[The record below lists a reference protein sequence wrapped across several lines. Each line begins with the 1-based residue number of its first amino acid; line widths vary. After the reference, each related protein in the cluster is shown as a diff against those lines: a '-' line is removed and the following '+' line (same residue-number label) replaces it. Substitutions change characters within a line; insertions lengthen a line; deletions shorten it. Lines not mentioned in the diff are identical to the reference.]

1 MRNRTYTHV
10 GRNKN
15 HRIAAIIAL
24 LLLGAVGWFFI
35 FFRVRNVEVAGST
48 HYSDEQVKDIV
59 LKGPLADNSILAPF
73 FCSRK
78 NTGEISFIDAV
89 EVSYVEPDTILI
101 GVKEKQS
108 IGCVR
113 YLDCYVY
120 FDREGTAIES
130 SVERDENIPY
140 YAGMEPSSICLN
152 QPMQLKDGAFL
163 RVAVSLF
170 QMFQESIQPPDY
182 ISVEEQ
188 SKIILVYGDVQADL
202 GKDEYLDDKIS
213 RMAAILPQLGG
224 RKGILHL
231 ENVTSERK
239 NITFEDTGGAGA

>member
-15 HRIAAIIAL
+15 HRITAIIL
-24 LLLGAVGWFFI
+24 LLLFGATGWFFI
-35 FFRVRNVEVAGST
+35 FFLFRNVEVAGST

-78 NTGEISFIDAV
+78 STGEISFIDAV

-152 QPMQLKDGAFL
+152 QPIQLKDGVFL

-170 QMFQESIQPPDY
+170 QMFQENVQPPDY
-182 ISVEEQ
+182 VSVDEQ
-188 SKIILVYGDVQADL
+188 SKIMLVYGEVQVNL
-202 GKDEYLDDKIS
+202 GKNECLDDKIS
-213 RMAAILPQLGG
+213 RMSAILPQLGG